1 MDIQLSPRDVATS
14 EQKLLYMIL
23 QELKQINS
31 KLNKEKPIEKKI
43 TAKACKYCGEIHE
56 NKGQIMACAKKHK
69 KEGAMNDTSN

>member
-23 QELKQINS
+23 QELKQMNS
-31 KLNKEKPIEKKI
+31 KLEKPTEKKI

-69 KEGAMNDTSN
+69 KEGAKNDTSN